1 MAGDFHVTV
10 TFPKIHLHPEI
21 LDHLEAEEFY
31 SSGKEKWN
39 DPVSTLENCFDS
51 SGLLVEIEHEEN
63 RYGELADLETLL
75 KKHKVPYNRECS
87 EGGGYVPEDYYY
99 RPGEIEISVKTSD
112 SEEYITSK
120 DIQEALDKP
129 NANLRTLIEELMD
142 KNTSRNVKPLM
153 DYTTATPLGRNKTAM
168 ERIDEVLAQL
178 DAEEITQTEAFAQIA
193 KIKEEENDDK
203 E

>member
-1 MAGDFHVTV
+1 MAGDFNVVV
-10 TFPKIHLHPEI
+10 TFPSRCMHPEI
-21 LDHLEAEEFY
+21 MKHLEEAEFY

-39 DPVSTLENCFDS
+39 DPVSTYENCLDKA
-51 SGLLVEIEHEEN
+51 GLIVEIEHEEN
-63 RYGELADLETLL
+63 RYGEISELEPLL
-75 KKHKVPYNRECS
+75 KKHKVPYDRKCS

-112 SEEYITSK
+112 SEEYITAK
-120 DIQEALDKP
+120 EIQQALDKP

-168 ERIDEVLAQL
+168 ERIDEVLAEL
-178 DAEEITQTEAFAQIA
+178 DAEEITQTEAFARIA
-193 KIKEEENDDK
+193 KIKEEEKDA
-203 E
+203 ES